1 MSKSFIQF
9 DDLYKIINNEQFD
22 ESFRSLLELAFI
34 TGLRRAEIVRLINEL
49 RKDKYAQVISF
60 KGKRNITIDVPL
72 NTKHF
77 ELVNKINNNWANG
90 SSLAKQVQRWNIK
103 YDLNI
108 ELHSI
113 RRLSA
118 TTIDKN
124 LDVRHAQSLLNH
136 KDLATTELYIH
147 ESNKM
152 NRKIHAMNLLEKSL
166 QDGTTNITTYNEL
179 KLRNTFLEKE
189 NEELRKRIYEV
200 DKK

>member
-77 ELVNKINNNWANG
+77 ELVNKINNN
-90 SSLAKQVQRWNIK
+90 
-103 YDLNI
+103 
-108 ELHSI
+108 
-113 RRLSA
+113 
-118 TTIDKN
+118 
-124 LDVRHAQSLLNH
+124 
-136 KDLATTELYIH
+136 
-147 ESNKM
+147 
-152 NRKIHAMNLLEKSL
+152 
-166 QDGTTNITTYNEL
+166 
-179 KLRNTFLEKE
+179 
-189 NEELRKRIYEV
+189 
-200 DKK
+200 